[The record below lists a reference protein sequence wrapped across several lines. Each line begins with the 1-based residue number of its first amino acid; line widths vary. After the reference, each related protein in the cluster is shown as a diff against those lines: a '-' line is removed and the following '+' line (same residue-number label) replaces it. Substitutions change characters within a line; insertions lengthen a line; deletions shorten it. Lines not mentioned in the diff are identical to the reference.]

1 MGILGMKKINV
12 LITAASRRV
21 PLVRAFRDAVGK
33 FGKGR
38 IITTD
43 INPLSPALYFGHR
56 HHIVPLTT
64 DRYYIPI
71 IESICD
77 VEDVGLVV
85 PTIDDELPIFGRARE
100 RLEGVGIRVAISSEQ
115 TGLICNDKYETYQF
129 CLKNNI
135 PVPTTTLAAD
145 INTRTS
151 RYPAIVKPRFG
162 RGSVNVYSVQNEAQ
176 MRLFAD
182 YVPDALI
189 QDYVEGTEFTVDVLC
204 NFSGK
209 VISIVPRERLVIR
222 AGVSDKGITR
232 KNKDVMDFAE
242 DVAVRLQI
250 VGAANIQCKWDG
262 RRVTLIE
269 VNPRFSGGIPLT
281 LASGADFPSWLVQM
295 TAGMDVRSQ
304 LGKFQDGLAMM
315 SFEESIFARE
325 SDLLMHETEKP
336 RMLSRM
342 RDISS
347 YVN

>member
-1 MGILGMKKINV
+1 MKKINV

-38 IITTD
+38 VITTD

-64 DRYYIPI
+64 NHYYIPI

-77 VEDVGLVV
+77 AEDVSLVI
-85 PTIDDELPIFGRARE
+85 PTIDDELPIFGNARKRFE
-100 RLEGVGIRVAISSEQ
+100 SVGIRVAISSEE

-129 CLKNNI
+129 CLRNDI
-135 PVPTTTLAAD
+135 PVPVTTLAAD
-145 INTRTS
+145 VYTRKFK
-151 RYPAIVKPRFG
+151 YPVIVKPRYG
-162 RGSVNVYSVQNEAQ
+162 RGSVNVFTVHDEEHL
-176 MRLFAD
+176 RLFAN

-189 QDYVEGTEFTVDVLC
+189 QEYVEGTEFTVDVLC

-209 VISIVPRERLVIR
+209 VISVVPRERLVIR

-232 KNKDVMDFAE
+232 KNKEVMDFAM
-242 DVAVRLQI
+242 DVALRLQL

-262 RRVTLIE
+262 RNVTLIE

-281 LASGADFPSWLVQM
+281 LASGADFPSWLLHM
-295 TAGMDVRSQ
+295 AAGMDVRSQ
-304 LGKFQDGLAMM
+304 VGKFQDGLAMM

-325 SDLLMHETEKP
+325 SDLLLHESDKP
-336 RMLSRM
+336 GMLSRM

>member
-1 MGILGMKKINV
+1 MKKINV

-38 IITTD
+38 VITTD

-129 CLKNNI
+129 CTRNNI
-135 PVPTTTLAAD
+135 PVPLTRLAAD
-145 INTRTS
+145 IHTHAFK
-151 RYPAIVKPRFG
+151 YPAIVKPRFG
-162 RGSVNVYSVQNEAQ
+162 RGSVNVYTVQNEDQ
-176 MRLFAD
+176 LHLFAN
-182 YVPDALI
+182 YVPDAI
-189 QDYVEGTEFTVDVLC
+189 VQDYVEGTEFTVDVLC

-232 KNKDVMDFAE
+232 KNKNVMDFAE
-242 DVAVRLQI
+242 DVAARLQI

-262 RRVTLIE
+262 QRVTLIE

-325 SDLLMHETEKP
+325 SDLLMHETDKP